1 MSYCLFI
8 FPVCKICMLSVI
20 LTQGCSHGSTLG
32 DVSLAVQS
40 LCGFC
45 CVQPA
50 VLRCTLSSQCSPSSV
65 CSRSAPSAGGKAP
78 NDCFAFKTQ
87 TLCCRS
93 DHNTEEVT
101 QPTFLCRWSELP
113 HIWTDFHDQLK
124 TPHRN
129 SCFGLCQLQSLFS
142 TTRCCTLEYSVSLI
156 VVNLRGT
163 DT

>member
-20 LTQGCSHGSTLG
+20 LTQGCTLG

-40 LCGFC
+40 LCGFY

-65 CSRSAPSAGGKAP
+65 CSCSAPSAGGKAP
-78 NDCFAFKTQ
+78 NVCFAFKMQ
-87 TLCCRS
+87 TLCCLS
-93 DHNTEEVT
+93 DHNTEVT
-101 QPTFLCRWSELP
+101 QLTFLCRWSELP

-124 TPHRN
+124 NTPQKLLVWAVPAAVIIQRHTV
-129 SCFGLCQLQSLFS
+129 LH
-142 TTRCCTLEYSVSLI
+142 TRVFAVS
-156 VVNLRGT
+156 RSS
-163 DT
+163 